1 MRIRYHF
8 PRSSP
13 PGVSNGRGEDVP
25 DSGTVQGWRGL
36 RSRLSA
42 GSVAREV
49 FLLQLVLVVLLIAA
63 AVVAMV
69 AQVRRD
75 TMADARHRT
84 LAAAESFAHAP
95 GLLPALNSSDPTA
108 RLQPLTLA
116 ASRASG
122 VDAIIVYGPDGIAL
136 THSDPGEIGKHVIGP
151 YTQAAQGKP
160 FTSTFKGVL
169 GLSVV
174 SGVPVTDP
182 HGSVVAIVAAPVT
195 VEKIHNSV
203 NRQMPVFL
211 GSAAGALALASVGT
225 GLVSRRLRRQTHGA
239 GPTQMTKMFEHHDAV
254 LHAVREGVLIVGRDG
269 RLLLVNDEARRLL
282 ALPPDAEGLNAA
294 KLGLDPRTTNLLL
307 SDRDATDEVHLAGD
321 RLLALNKRS
330 TSPHGGHKGSVVTLR
345 DTTELQELS
354 GRAELARDRLKLL
367 YDAGTRIGTT
377 LDVVHTAE
385 ELAHVAAH
393 GFADIATVE
402 LMEPVLEGK
411 EPEGPSTRMRRT
423 ALAGMGEDHPL
434 YPVGDL
440 IDYTSGTPMAAG
452 IKQGRLVLEPYL
464 AHTFAWRAQ
473 DPERAERVLAAG
485 IHSLLVVPIRARG
498 VVLGLADFWRSGTSP
513 PFDEDDLHFAEELV
527 GRAAVAIDNA
537 RRYTREHPM
546 AVALQRSLLP
556 RGIPEQSSLDVAHRY
571 LPAEA
576 GVGGD
581 WFDVIPLPGARVA
594 LVVGDVV
601 GHGLHAA
608 ATMGRLRTAVHNFSA
623 LDLSPDELLSR
634 LDELVEQI
642 DSQDEASDGAP
653 PITGATCLYVV
664 YDAVSG
670 RVTAATAGHLPPAVV
685 DPEGA
690 VTLLRPPVSAP
701 LGLNAGL
708 PVETTE
714 LTLPEGSSLVLY
726 TDGLVEDRH
735 RDLDAGIDMLR
746 EALAAPGRTPEAAC
760 AAVVEALL
768 PGPSTTSHCWWRA
781 PGGWTPRTSRNGTC
795 PTTRR
800 PSARSAPPARASWP
814 SGAWTRSPSAPNS
827 SSANSLRTPS
837 DTEPSPFEYG
847 CCSTA
852 VWCARSPT
860 GAAPPRTSGGPRPPM
875 KAAAACSSSPSS
887 PSAGAPATPRGAR
900 PSGPSRHSTARLPPT
915 RTWQM
920 SSSANGKRRN
930 CETALDLDPSG
941 RAGRRPRPGHRGGQ
955 RLPGYE
961 FQPTRSRLAGD
972 LGRGC
977 GRDEGAGR
985 SGTAGGPA
993 QHDDTPAPLGELRRP
1008 DHRLREEIRDHDRQ
1022 QRPLRPEPAGDQRH
1036 QAVPRPG
1043 TRTRR
1048 ARSR

>member
-1 MRIRYHF
+1 M
-8 PRSSP
+8 
-13 PGVSNGRGEDVP
+13 
-25 DSGTVQGWRGL
+25 
-36 RSRLSA
+36 
-42 GSVAREV
+42 
-49 FLLQLVLVVLLIAA
+49 
-63 AVVAMV
+63 
-69 AQVRRD
+69 
-75 TMADARHRT
+75 
-84 LAAAESFAHAP
+84 
-95 GLLPALNSSDPTA
+95 
-108 RLQPLTLA
+108 
-116 ASRASG
+116 
-122 VDAIIVYGPDGIAL
+122 
-136 THSDPGEIGKHVIGP
+136 
-151 YTQAAQGKP
+151 
-160 FTSTFKGVL
+160 
-169 GLSVV
+169 V

-393 GFADIATVE
+393 GFTDIATVE

-537 RRYTREHPM
+537 RRYTREHSM

-556 RGIPEQSSLDVAHRY
+556 RGIPEQSSLEVAHRY

-760 AAVVEALL
+760 AAVMEALL
-768 PGPSTTSHCWWRA
+768 P
-781 PGGWTPRTSRNGTC
+781 SR
-795 PTTRR
+795 PV
-800 PSARSAPPARASWP
+800 
-814 SGAWTRSPSAPNS
+814 
-827 SSANSLRTPS
+827 
-837 DTEPSPFEYG
+837 DD
-847 CCSTA
+847 
-852 VWCARSPT
+852 V
-860 GAAPPRTSGGPRPPM
+860 
-875 KAAAACSSSPSS
+875 
-887 PSAGAPATPRGAR
+887 
-900 PSGPSRHSTARLPPT
+900 
-915 RTWQM
+915 
-920 SSSANGKRRN
+920 
-930 CETALDLDPSG
+930 ALLV
-941 RAGRRPRPGHRGGQ
+941 A
-955 RLPGYE
+955 
-961 FQPTRSRLAGD
+961 
-972 LGRGC
+972 
-977 GRDEGAGR
+977 
-985 SGTAGGPA
+985 
-993 QHDDTPAPLGELRRP
+993 
-1008 DHRLREEIRDHDRQ
+1008 
-1022 QRPLRPEPAGDQRH
+1022 
-1036 QAVPRPG
+1036 
-1043 TRTRR
+1043 RTRR
-1048 ARSR
+1048 LDPAHVAEWHVPDDPAAVGPVRTACARKLAEWGLDEIAFGTELILSELVTNAIRYGAEPIRVRLLLDRGLVCEVSDGSSTSPHIRRAKTTDEGGRGLFLVAKFAERWGTRYSARGKTIWSVQALHGTVAADEDMADVLLGQWEEEEL